1 MSYKYKK
8 SLTHFS
14 VNQALYIEVP
24 LTGVEPARPLR
35 HTPLKRARLPIPPQ
49 GHLALLPD
57 LICSE
62 DAKYTR
68 IYPSLA
74 IVFLK
79 Y

>member
-1 MSYKYKK
+1 
-8 SLTHFS
+8 
-14 VNQALYIEVP
+14 
-24 LTGVEPARPLR
+24 
-35 HTPLKRARLPIPPQ
+35 
-49 GHLALLPD
+49 LALLPD